1 MFCHLADLVDRVVG
15 NWTWEVEKCD
25 EWQMEQLLIFIFV
38 NNLSRLVKGEFS
50 DLDKSN
56 FEEINEIVQF

>member
-1 MFCHLADLVDRVVG
+1 MYCHLADLVDRVVG

-25 EWQMEQLLIFIFV
+25 EWQIEQLLIFIFV
-38 NNLSRLVKGEFS
+38 NNLYRLVKGEFS

-56 FEEINEIVQF
+56 FEEINEIAQF